1 VDFTL
6 TTEQE
11 TFRAAVQATLNAVDT
26 RHIRRSILETG
37 VAHDNALN
45 GALAEAGLFLPAVP
59 GPDRDPVL
67 AHLLFSEMEKA
78 GMPYEGIA
86 VNLLVAGVLE
96 SVGTDMHR
104 RQVVAA
110 LLRGEKN
117 VCLGYSEPDAG
128 SDLTRINTRSRRDGD
143 EWTLNGQKIWTT
155 LAQDAEWMFTLTRTD
170 LPPGGEPDSDARRR
184 AMTMF
189 LIPMNTKGI
198 RVDPIRM
205 MGGERVNAVFLD
217 DVLVSDQWRVGEVNR
232 AWAVMALALSLERGV
247 LGNSQLAVSLLA
259 QTVDW
264 FAATR
269 NERGLRYL
277 DDPVVREAVAT
288 IAIENQVG
296 ALLGLRAAVDTDGP
310 AGVSG
315 SQVKVFVAERYVRA
329 ARLLQ
334 DLCGPDGL
342 FDHEATRAAADGWVE
357 HHVNHSPLTR
367 IAGGTTEINRNNIAE
382 RLLGLPRLR

>member
-6 TTEQE
+6 TTEQQ
-11 TFRAAVQATLNAVDT
+11 TFRAAVQATVNAVDT
-26 RHIRRSILETG
+26 THIRRSVLETG
-37 VAHDNALN
+37 VAHDNGLN

-59 GPDRDPVL
+59 GPDSDPVL
-67 AHLLFSEMEKA
+67 THLLFSEMEKA
-78 GMPYEGIA
+78 GVPYEGIA

-96 SVGTDMHR
+96 SVGTDMQR
-104 RQVVAA
+104 QQVVTA
-110 LLRGEKN
+110 LLSGKKN
-117 VCLGYSEPDAG
+117 ICLGYSEPDAG
-128 SDLTRINTRSRRDGD
+128 SDLTQISTRSRRNGD
-143 EWTLNGQKIWTT
+143 DWAISGQKIWTT

-170 LPPGGEPDSDARRR
+170 APHNGELNSDVGRR

-189 LIPMNTKGI
+189 LIPMSTKGI
-198 RVDPIRM
+198 RVDPIQM

-217 DVLVSDQWRVGEVNR
+217 EVAVSDGWRVGEVDR
-232 AWAVMALALSLERGV
+232 AWEVMALALSLERGV

-259 QTVDW
+259 RAVDW

-269 NERGLRYL
+269 DERGLRYL
-277 DDPVVREAVAT
+277 DDPVVRET
-288 IAIENQVG
+288 IAAIAVENQVG
-296 ALLGLRAAVDTDGP
+296 ALLGLRAAVDKDGP
-310 AGVSG
+310 AGVAG

-342 FDHEATRAAADGWVE
+342 VGHKVPTAAADGWVE
-357 HHVNHSPLTR
+357 HHVNHSLLTR

-382 RLLGLPRLR
+382 RLLGLPRVR

>member
-1 VDFTL
+1 MDFTL

-11 TFRAAVQATLNAVDT
+11 TFRVAVQATLNAVDT
-26 RHIRRSILETG
+26 THIRRSVLETG
-37 VAHDNALN
+37 VAHDNELN
-45 GALAEAGLFLPAVP
+45 GGLAEAGLFLPAVP

-78 GMPYEGIA
+78 GVPYEGIA

-96 SVGTDMHR
+96 SVGTDMQR
-104 RQVVAA
+104 QQVVAA
-110 LLRGEKN
+110 LLSGKKN
-117 VCLGYSEPDAG
+117 ICLGYSEPDAG

-143 EWTLNGQKIWTT
+143 GWAISGQKIWTT

-170 LPPGGEPDSDARRR
+170 SPHNGEPNSVLGRRP
-184 AMTMF
+184 MTMF

-217 DVLVSDQWRVGEVNR
+217 EVVVSDEWRVGEVDR
-232 AWAVMALALSLERGV
+232 AWEVMALALSLERGV

-269 NERGLRYL
+269 DERGLRYL
-277 DDPVVREAVAT
+277 DDPVVRET
-288 IAIENQVG
+288 IAAIAVENQVG
-296 ALLGLRAAVDTDGP
+296 ALLGLRAAVEKDGP
-310 AGVSG
+310 AGVAG

-342 FDHEATRAAADGWVE
+342 VGHKVPTAAADGWVE
-357 HHVNHSPLTR
+357 HHVNHSLLTR

-382 RLLGLPRLR
+382 RLLGLPRVR